1 MSTNIVIGDLT
12 LTIEGCLD
20 VLDTQI
26 MDDDFIH
33 RRVFF
38 SNSISD
44 KLLSEMSRMEV
55 KIIISPFKL
64 CLCVLDIVV
73 LNLTYFPSYSRQIH
87 W

>member
-38 SNSISD
+38 FEQHI
-44 KLLSEMSRMEV
+44 R
-55 KIIISPFKL
+55 
-64 CLCVLDIVV
+64 
-73 LNLTYFPSYSRQIH
+73 
-87 W
+87 